1 MENKTYTNC
10 LPADFW
16 DKSLREC
23 IENNCLDAYAM
34 LARGFW
40 TCENKKDIKG
50 KILLTGINP
59 SYNGLPFDPEKM
71 IESTPFAQLVP
82 CEKRNGFWHKKAKQF
97 GTLWNA
103 ETMSYLDLFPVR
115 ESSQTLF
122 EIAFKKLSDLRGS
135 ILEVTQG
142 IIEEIHPKLIVH
154 ANRSSMYYWGI
165 NSNDPK
171 DPNDRVNPWMGYEVK
186 RVEIE
191 NAPECMKNRLELFP
205 FYEIIGFQDHNN
217 RINKTK
223 PLQGLAGSFIMEY
236 VMGYRNTES
245 TPLLYGP
252 EEWKEIW
259 KWVNSPK
266 M

>member
-16 DKSLREC
+16 DKTLREC
-23 IENNCLDAYAM
+23 RNENCLDAYAM

-40 TCENKKDIKG
+40 FCKNG
-50 KILLTGINP
+50 PGRFLLTGINP
-59 SYNGLPFDPEKM
+59 SYHGEQMLAPTRFND
-71 IESTPFAQLVP
+71 LVP
-82 CEKRNGFWHKKAKQF
+82 LEKNKNGFWHKKAKQF
-97 GTLWNA
+97 GKLWNA

-115 ESSQTLF
+115 ESSQALF
-122 EIAFKKLSDLRGS
+122 EIAFEKLSDLRGA

-186 RVEIE
+186 RVESE
-191 NAPECMKNRLELFP
+191 NAPECMKKDNRLELFP

-217 RINKTK
+217 RLNKTK

-236 VMGYRNTES
+236 VMGYRNKES

-252 EEWKEIW
+252 EEWEEIW
-259 KWVNSPK
+259 NWVNKHKP
-266 M
+266 